1 MKNMRNMKMFWGAAL
16 CLAAGCTS
24 GPPPPVQD
32 TGAYARTVES
42 ERAQKDAAFRA
53 RDNEDSP
60 IPASD
65 RAAFPGLSYYPV
77 DAKYHVPASLA
88 EAEFN
93 PPVVIELQTS
103 GAERRRMRKAGSLNF
118 TVAGS
123 PLTLT
128 AFADVDARVP
138 TSLFV
143 PFGDRTSG
151 DTTYKGGRYLDLKRT
166 PTGFYELD
174 FNRAYHPYCVYNPS
188 YVCPV
193 PPRENRLAA
202 AILAGERLPAAK

>member
-1 MKNMRNMKMFWGAAL
+1 MKRFWGATL
-16 CLAAGCTS
+16 CLAAACTS

-32 TGAYARTVES
+32 TGSY
-42 ERAQKDAAFRA
+42 ERAVKEDRARKDAAFRA
-53 RDNEDSP
+53 RDNDGSP
-60 IPASD
+60 IPAAD

-77 DAKYHVPASLA
+77 DPKYHVPASLA
-88 EAEFN
+88 EAQFD

-103 GAERRRMRKAGSLNF
+103 GAERRRMRKAGSLHF
-118 TVAGS
+118 TLAGT

-143 PFGDRTSG
+143 PFGDATSG
-151 DTTYKGGRYLDLKRT
+151 DTTYKGGRYLDLPRT
-166 PTGFYELD
+166 PTGLYELD

-202 AILAGERLPAAK
+202 AILAGERLAAPK

>member
-42 ERAQKDAAFRA
+42 ERAVGGGNR
-53 RDNEDSP
+53 RV
-60 IPASD
+60 
-65 RAAFPGLSYYPV
+65 LV